1 MPPRVTATQTIHDG
15 WGNLKRH
22 TLDDG
27 HTREI
32 YDHGHAVGCLAL
44 DPARGTVL
52 LVRQHRLPIALHD
65 HDLAGFGGSDG
76 ASLEVPAGLIEEGE
90 APADTMAREMEE
102 ETGYRVNDLAF
113 LADLYAS
120 PGSLSERMI
129 LYTAMYR
136 SGARIGEGD
145 RVAEGGGLESEG
157 ERLEVVEMTL
167 ADALDLLRSGGIR
180 DLKTAFLL
188 AHAAKGLAGRD

>member
-1 MPPRVTATQTIHDG
+1 MPPRVTATETLHEG
-15 WGNLKRH
+15 WGTLRRH

-27 HTREI
+27 HRREV
-32 YDHGHAVGCLAL
+32 YDHGHAVGCLAH

-65 HDLAGFGGSDG
+65 ADLDGFGGSDG
-76 ASLEVPAGLIEEGE
+76 ASLEVPAGLIDQGE

-102 ETGYRVNDLAF
+102 ETGYRVHDLT
-113 LADLYAS
+113 LVADLYAS

-129 LYTAMYR
+129 LYTATYR
-136 SGARIGEGD
+136 SGERVGEGD
-145 RVAEGGGLESEG
+145 RVGEGGGLESEG
-157 ERLEVVEMTL
+157 ERLEVVEMAL
-167 ADALDLLRSGGIR
+167 AEAVALVKGGGIR

-188 AHAAKGLAGRD
+188 AHTARE